1 MIKVVAVVVTFN
13 RKNLLIEALNSLL
26 AQTYPLEK
34 IILINNASTD
44 NTEQLLIEKGFLAHS
59 LIDYRLLSSN
69 VGGAGGFHEGLKV
82 AGGMTVDW
90 VWVMDDDS
98 IPELNALEALLSANQ
113 RLRHHQLNPL
123 ILASRV
129 NWIDG
134 SPHPMNF
141 PQLKRKDWTAIYAG
155 LAEGCFPLRST
166 SFVSMLMNA
175 KCIEEY
181 GLPIASYFIWN
192 DDTEYTGRI
201 LRNGEGYLVSSSV
214 VVHKTTEKYTAFTK
228 AGDRFYYEV
237 RNKLWMIRFSSAWTG
252 MERVRYILILFK
264 NIFDYLSEDGYLWK
278 KIKIVLRGFLHGLF
292 KYKKL

>member
-1 MIKVVAVVVTFN
+1 
-13 RKNLLIEALNSLL
+13 
-26 AQTYPLEK
+26 
-34 IILINNASTD
+34 
-44 NTEQLLIEKGFLAHS
+44 
-59 LIDYRLLSSN
+59 
-69 VGGAGGFHEGLKV
+69 
-82 AGGMTVDW
+82 MTVDW

-98 IPELNALEALLSANQ
+98 IPELNALEALLLANQ

-141 PQLKRKDWTAIYAG
+141 PQL
-155 LAEGCFPLRST
+155 
-166 SFVSMLMNA
+166 
-175 KCIEEY
+175 
-181 GLPIASYFIWN
+181 IWN

-264 NIFDYLSEDGYLWK
+264 NIFDYLSDDGYLWK
-278 KIKIVLRGFLHGLF
+278 KIKIVLRGFFHGLF
-292 KYKKL
+292 KYKKV